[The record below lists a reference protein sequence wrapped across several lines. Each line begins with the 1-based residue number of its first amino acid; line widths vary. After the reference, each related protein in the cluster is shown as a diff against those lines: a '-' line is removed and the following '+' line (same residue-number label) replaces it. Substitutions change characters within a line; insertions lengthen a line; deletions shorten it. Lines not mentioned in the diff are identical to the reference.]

1 MMYVYI
7 SLYLSIDSGLHLVG
21 IYTFGSI
28 SIYVDLFGYVNNDLE
43 NHVLIHLLNGFGY
56 IKTIWSIP
64 FTIRYSS
71 GFSGAWVIPDIIYI
85 FHTATIVIYN
95 NIQWHSQKV
104 RIKTCSHLFSTVPQ
118 TLCLHNPYVCKAVS
132 YRLIF
137 VFVCLLRFWLSGF
150 LICFIWFTSSIAF
163 LNSWCNPAVSCP
175 MEHVWKMF
183 FLGHLNIWF
192 QIFPEALEAL
202 ELQQTQLGSWVT
214 KTRVKWIG
222 FPLAPPAAIWLFP
235 PAWPASGQITGGS
248 SENSQGMSFGKCNQR
263 WYI

>member
-1 MMYVYI
+1 MYVYI

-43 NHVLIHLLNGFGY
+43 NHVLSHLLNGFGY

-71 GFSGAWVIPDIIYI
+71 GFSGAGVIPDIIFF

-118 TLCLHNPYVCKAVS
+118 PLCLHNPYVCKAVS

-183 FLGHLNIWF
+183 FLGRLNIWF
-192 QIFPEALEAL
+192 QIFPEALEAPRASANSVGL
-202 ELQQTQLGSWVT
+202 LSDQNKGEMDWLPTCTASCHMALSTCMVCQWPNC
-214 KTRVKWIG
+214 WG
-222 FPLAPPAAIWLFP
+222 FI
-235 PAWPASGQITGGS
+235 
-248 SENSQGMSFGKCNQR
+248 
-263 WYI
+263 